1 MSSSSC
7 PFIEFF
13 ASVFYKRICRENFGI
28 IFISYFYVIRTTI
41 IIYIS
46 FAEGFMRFLLVV
58 VAGIIGALISIWFVG
73 FGYTEREFVKKMI
86 FVKSN
91 I

>member
-1 MSSSSC
+1 
-7 PFIEFF
+7 
-13 ASVFYKRICRENFGI
+13 
-28 IFISYFYVIRTTI
+28 
-41 IIYIS
+41 
-46 FAEGFMRFLLVV
+46 MRFLLVV